1 MKKIICCLIIMINL
15 NAFSQQKLEVG
26 VGISNFGQI
35 ENPISNF
42 YNVDYPNGFNTDKYI
57 NKNNS
62 TVLKYNV
69 NFSYNLNDSLNLRLR
84 LGFGLNDKFRVLD
97 YPASL
102 TYIHEQQSFA
112 EICPSIGK
120 TKKFG
125 SFTLNAGLEIPLY
138 FVSRYNYSNYSEI
151 RDSSL
156 QVTSTNESLQHIDG
170 GFLVGINHFI
180 HLKMKVTKN
189 MSVFSELNFGLMY
202 AHLGG
207 NYHEIITLSSSVPTS
222 YSFEKRFTKLFFTA
236 PQVQFGVTF
245 DLF

>member
-1 MKKIICCLIIMINL
+1 MNKIIICLILMTNL
-15 NAFSQQKLEVG
+15 NAFSQHKLEVG

-42 YNVDYPNGFNTDKYI
+42 YNFDYPQGFNIDLYV

-62 TVLKYNV
+62 TNLKYNV
-69 NFSYNLNDSLNLRLR
+69 NFSCNLKDSLNVRLR
-84 LGFGLNDKFRVLD
+84 LGFGLNDKFKVLD
-97 YPASL
+97 YPATL
-102 TYIHEQQSFA
+102 TYYHEKQSFA

-120 TKKFG
+120 SRKFG
-125 SFTLNAGLEIPLY
+125 LFTLNAGLEIPLY
-138 FVSRYNYSNYSEI
+138 FVSTFNYSTYTDI
-151 RDSSL
+151 KDSTL
-156 QVTSTNESLQHIDG
+156 QVTGTNESLQQIDG

-180 HLKMKVTKN
+180 HLKMKISKN

-207 NYHEIITLSSSVPTS
+207 EYTHKITST
-222 YSFEKRFTKLFFTA
+222 SFEPSFISVEKKYTKLFFSA
-236 PQVQFGVTF
+236 PQVQFGFTF

>member
-1 MKKIICCLIIMINL
+1 MKKIICCLILMINL

-42 YNVDYPNGFNTDKYI
+42 YNLAYPNGFNLDIYV

-62 TVLKYNV
+62 TNLKYNV
-69 NFSYNLNDSLNLRLR
+69 NLSYKLKDSLNVRLR
-84 LGFGLNDKFRVLD
+84 FGFGLNEKLRVLD
-97 YPASL
+97 YPSAL
-102 TYIHEQQSFA
+102 TYYREHQSFA

-120 TKKFG
+120 SRKFG
-125 SFTLNAGLEIPLY
+125 SFTINAGLEIPLY
-138 FVSRYNYSNYSEI
+138 FVSRYNFSTYSDI
-151 RDSSL
+151 RDSTL
-156 QVTSTNESLQHIDG
+156 QVTGTNESLEQIDG
-170 GFLVGINHFI
+170 GFLVGLNHFI
-180 HLKMKVTKN
+180 HLKMKISKT

-202 AHLGG
+202 ANLGG
-207 NYHEIITLSSSVPTS
+207 TYTQEITS
-222 YSFEKRFTKLFFTA
+222 TSFEPSFNSLEKKYTKIFFTA